1 MDYYDNTAKN
11 HMNDIRADYS
21 RMDIVALCIQILKK
35 ILLWLISK
43 YIGSY
48 ELIYF
53 VI

>member
-1 MDYYDNTAKN
+1 MDCFDNAAKN
-11 HMNDIRADYS
+11 RMNDILVGYS
-21 RMDIVALCIQILKK
+21 RMDIVALCMQILKK